1 MEVEQ
6 NYQSDTDKSDSD
18 GSKKRV
24 DGIVFSAASYDEE
37 EKKKKIR
44 WPRWKTA
51 RLQGFRFAKS
61 SSWGENM
68 ANIIV

>member
-1 MEVEQ
+1 MQGNIIMEVEQ

-44 WPRWKTA
+44 
-51 RLQGFRFAKS
+51 
-61 SSWGENM
+61 
-68 ANIIV
+68 